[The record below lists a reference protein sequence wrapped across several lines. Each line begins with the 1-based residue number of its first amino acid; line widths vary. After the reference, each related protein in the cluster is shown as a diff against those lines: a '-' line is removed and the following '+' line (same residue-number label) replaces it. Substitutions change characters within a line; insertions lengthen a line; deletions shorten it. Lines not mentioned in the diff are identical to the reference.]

1 MAYKWT
7 EISNGENALSVR
19 TKLNALGVETQS
31 LDTQVTNLATT
42 VSSFTAS
49 IIIINNATV
58 ATNSWLSDSTY
69 ENYPY
74 KASISVST
82 SLPSGASASDYIP
95 FVMFSAKDQESGNF
109 AGADTTATSVD
120 IYCTE
125 KPNTTITIPQILLI
139 GNLEG

>member
-7 EISNGENALSVR
+7 DISNGENALSVR
-19 TKLNALGVETQS
+19 TKLNALGAEAQS

-58 ATNSWLSDSTY
+58 APNSWLSDATY

-74 KASISVST
+74 KASISVSG
-82 SLPSGASASDYIP
+82 SLPTGASASDYIP
-95 FVMFSAKDQESGNF
+95 FVMFSATDQESGNF
-109 AGADTTATSVD
+109 AGADTTASSVD
-120 IYCTE
+120 VYCTE
-125 KPNTTITIPQILLI
+125 KPSATITIPQILLI
-139 GNLEG
+139 GNVEG